1 MVEAR
6 DSTKE
11 ERSARATAGAET
23 RRRNEADMSAEE
35 QAALAQKRSDEVF
48 FLPFRKL
55 VAWLEGHNYK
65 CPSMA
70 GKTALE
76 RELGTWI
83 YNVRQADNGNGNMV
97 LDHRRR
103 RYLEAIN
110 FVWEGVKG
118 RGGTYMRFPDDWEI
132 RMENDSG

>member
-1 MVEAR
+1 
-6 DSTKE
+6 
-11 ERSARATAGAET
+11 
-23 RRRNEADMSAEE
+23 
-35 QAALAQKRSDEVF
+35 
-48 FLPFRKL
+48 
-55 VAWLEGHNYK
+55 
-65 CPSMA
+65 MA